1 MIIYAETQR
10 EWMLAAQAAFSQSL
24 QVVTVYATL
33 GEEGLIHGTTQT
45 KSKVIVAD
53 AKLLKIVANA
63 IKTNKAGM
71 KSCTSVVYIEDPVQK
86 PDPIAAA
93 ALDAALDSL
102 KKAGIKVVTFDEL
115 QASGEAAPLAVAPPK
130 AEDVAVIMYTSG
142 TTGMPKARRRAQKK
156 SRQPCRHPR
165 LDLAWVWRRGRSPG
179 RAGREG
185 GAGGER
191 RPHVFSVGRGRS
203 LPPFSERR
211 A

>member
-45 KSKVIVAD
+45 KTKVIVAD

-63 IKTNKAGM
+63 IKTNKTDM
-71 KSCTSVVYIEDPVQK
+71 KSCTSVVYIVDPVQK

-93 ALDAALDSL
+93 AIDAALESL

-115 QASGEAAPLAVAPPK
+115 QASGEAAPLPVAPPK

-142 TTGMPKARRRAQKK
+142 TTGMPKVMAHAEN
-156 SRQPCRHPR
+156 SRGSPACALAWIWPGSG
-165 LDLAWVWRRGRSPG
+165 LDLASG
-179 RAGREG
+179 
-185 GAGGER
+185 
-191 RPHVFSVGRGRS
+191 
-203 LPPFSERR
+203 
-211 A
+211 

>member
-1 MIIYAETQR
+1 
-10 EWMLAAQAAFSQSL
+10 MLAAQAAFSQSL

-63 IKTNKAGM
+63 IKTNKTGM
-71 KSCTSVVYIEDPVQK
+71 KSCTSVVYIVDPVQK

-93 ALDAALDSL
+93 AISAAVELL

-115 QASGEAAPLAVAPPK
+115 QASGEAAPLPVTAPK

-142 TTGMPKARRRAQKK
+142 TTGMPKAATLAEK
-156 SRQPCRHPR
+156 STQPC
-165 LDLAWVWRRGRSPG
+165 LGTLAWHPCL
-179 RAGREG
+179 A
-185 GAGGER
+185 
-191 RPHVFSVGRGRS
+191 P
-203 LPPFSERR
+203 
-211 A
+211 

>member
-156 SRQPCRHPR
+156 SSQPCRQP
-165 LDLAWVWRRGRSPG
+165 LAWIWPG
-179 RAGREG
+179 SGVGVGAQAVLA
-185 GAGGER
+185 AGGER
-191 RPHVFSVGRGRS
+191 GGSAVPTC
-203 LPPFSERR
+203 L